1 MNTYYL
7 KLAKYLDK
15 IGKYSQADN
24 VDKFIKSAQQY
35 TYTAPGLQS
44 GRRIEYQ
51 GYLDATGQARQTA
64 GFGAGLQ
71 AGVGQESAIVGFQ
84 PLTPQQYYELAQQ
97 PGGAQLLF
105 DYNKQLGEDIAKDA
119 AQYTGPNR
127 FQQFIGILADRIRDT
142 PDANMQ
148 MQIFTNFIEQPL
160 IAELTTVITNNPIQN
175 IKLSINTL
183 RNSYLNYF
191 AGLNNNVIP
200 TAFRTALQ
208 AMSLDANV
216 QVKQKYNELLATP
229 DFSMYT
235 QGFSPVQ

>member
-1 MNTYYL
+1 MNKDYI
-7 KLAKYLDK
+7 KLAKYLDS
-15 IGKYSQADN
+15 IGKYTQADN
-24 VDKFIKSAQQY
+24 VDNYIKSAQF
-35 TYTAPGLQS
+35 TPPGLQS
-44 GRRIEYQ
+44 GRSMPYF
-51 GYLDATGQARQTA
+51 GYLDATAQSRQTS

-105 DYNKQLGEDIAKDA
+105 DYNKQLGEDMAKDA

-148 MQIFTNFIEQPL
+148 MQIFTNYIEQPL
-160 IAELTTVITNNPIQN
+160 IAELTTVIINNPVQN

-208 AMSLDANV
+208 KMSLDEDV
-216 QVKQKYNELLATP
+216 QVRQKYNELLADP

-235 QGFSPVQ
+235 QGFSTVQ

>member
-1 MNTYYL
+1 MNKDYI
-7 KLAKYLDK
+7 KLAKYLDS
-15 IGKYSQADN
+15 IGKYTQADN
-24 VDKFIKSAQQY
+24 VDNFIKSAQF
-35 TYTAPGLQS
+35 TAPGLQS
-44 GRRIEYQ
+44 GRSMPYT
-51 GYLDATGQARQTA
+51 GYLDATAQSRQTS

-71 AGVGQESAIVGFQ
+71 QGLAAESPIVGFQ
-84 PLTPQQYYELAQQ
+84 PLTPQQYAELSRQ
-97 PGGAQLLF
+97 PGGAQLIF
-105 DYNKQLGEDIAKDA
+105 DYNQKLGEDMANDA

-127 FQQFIGILADRIRDT
+127 FEQFIGILADRIRDT

-148 MQIFTNFIEQPL
+148 MQIFTNYIEQPL
-160 IAELTTVITNNPIQN
+160 ISELTTVIMNNPVQN
-175 IKLSINTL
+175 IKTSINSL

-216 QVKQKYNELLATP
+216 QVKQKYNALLATP